1 MAPNITGLFYFYR
14 MDFVILQSFNNYM
27 DAHLLMAKLE
37 SEDIECWLQDE
48 NTVTINP
55 IWTNAVGGIKLL
67 VTKQDFGRAYEIFR
81 GAENNRK
88 QAVKCPKCKGHNIE
102 LVSTP
107 RKAAN
112 WFSAIF
118 TFFLGDYALA
128 VDKVNHC
135 FDCGNEFANSNETN
149 APA

>member
-1 MAPNITGLFYFYR
+1 ME
-14 MDFVILQSFNNYM
+14 
-27 DAHLLMAKLE
+27 AHLLLARLE

-55 IWTNAVGGIKLL
+55 ILTNAVGGIKLL
-67 VTKQDFGRAYEIFR
+67 VKKEDLSRARQIFWEI
-81 GAENNRK
+81 ESNRK
-88 QAVKCPKCKGHNIE
+88 QSIECPKCKGHNIE

-107 RKAAN
+107 RKAVN
-112 WFSAIF
+112 WFSAIL
-118 TFFLGDYALA
+118 TFFLGDYAMT

-149 APA
+149 ASA

>member
-1 MAPNITGLFYFYR
+1 
-14 MDFVILQSFNNYM
+14 MDFVILQSFDNYIE
-27 DAHLLMAKLE
+27 AHLLLARLE

-48 NTVTINP
+48 NTVTIIP

-67 VTKQDFGRAYEIFR
+67 VKKMTSCARDLQI
-81 GAENNRK
+81 ENNRK
-88 QAVKCPKCKGHNIE
+88 QAIECPKCKGHNIE

-107 RKAAN
+107 RKASN

-118 TFFLGDYALA
+118 TYLFGGFAMG

-135 FDCGNEFANSNETN
+135 FDCGHEFENSNETN
-149 APA
+149 TFA

>member
-1 MAPNITGLFYFYR
+1 
-14 MDFVILQSFNNYM
+14 M
-27 DAHLLMAKLE
+27 DAHLLMARLE

-55 IWTNAVGGIKLL
+55 ILTNAVGGIKLL
-67 VTKQDFGRAYEIFR
+67 VKKEDLPRARQIFWEV
-81 GAENNRK
+81 ENNRK
-88 QAVKCPKCKGHNIE
+88 QAIECPKCKGHNIE

-118 TFFLGDYALA
+118 NMG

-135 FDCGNEFANSNETN
+135 FDCGHEFANSNETN
-149 APA
+149 TPA

>member
-1 MAPNITGLFYFYR
+1 ME
-14 MDFVILQSFNNYM
+14 FVILQSFNNYM
-27 DAHLLMAKLE
+27 DAHLLMTRLE
-37 SEDIECWLQDE
+37 SEEIECWLQDE

-67 VTKQDFGRAYEIFR
+67 VKKSDFARASAIFR
-81 GAENNRK
+81 EIENNRRE
-88 QAVKCPKCKGHNIE
+88 AIECPRCKSHNTE

-118 TFFLGDYALA
+118 TFFLGDYALT
-128 VDKVNHC
+128 VNKVNHC
-135 FDCGNEFANSNETN
+135 FDCGHEFENINETS
-149 APA
+149 AEP